1 MYAMQREIK
10 YDSLETFL
18 SDLRDLSIN
27 RIAFCETCEN
37 RSEQIEPH
45 VLKVVYLDRVELI
58 AYRDS
63 VIYKCEMRNFAR
75 ESLYDK
81 LVCLGFDVSR
91 RSRNI
96 T

>member
-1 MYAMQREIK
+1 MQREIK
-10 YDSLETFL
+10 YDTLETFL
-18 SDLRDLSIN
+18 SDLSDVSIN

-45 VLKVVYLDRVELI
+45 VLKVVYLDKVELI

-63 VIYKCEMRNFAR
+63 VIYKCEMRNVAR
-75 ESLYDK
+75 DSLYDK
-81 LVCLGFDVSR
+81 LVCLGYDVSR
-91 RSRNI
+91 RNRNI